1 MDKSPRFHEPQFSC
15 LWARNDDSRQRKQA
29 QNSQIPA
36 GRQEAGK
43 PPLALCRSSLKAG
56 TGLVS
61 LHSEINNSQQAQ
73 QLGGMGNWTFTLVSI
88 QDHPP
93 EVHEEACICHRENKN
108 NQKVL
113 K

>member
-1 MDKSPRFHEPQFSC
+1 MSPSFIVCGLEMMTVHRESKHRI
-15 LWARNDDSRQRKQA
+15 AK
-29 QNSQIPA
+29 IPA

-43 PPLALCRSSLKAG
+43 PPPALRRSSLKAG
-56 TGLVS
+56 TEPVS

-73 QLGGMGNWTFTLVSI
+73 QLGSMGNWTFTSVSELVSI

-108 NQKVL
+108 KNNQKVL